1 MTQVL
6 SFRTPKSRTALHL
19 TKPGQLP
26 RNSGIITQALFDSYL
41 PMAKHEG
48 CGYLHS
54 FTEGALT
61 IRFSGSFDDPLAE
74 INTYDKRTHI
84 SRCYIPEEGDGGA
97 RMWKAYSQWVDYIVM
112 ESVQRNTQ
120 KLFAGTV
127 RSPFLSEML
136 EEIENQLNLIT
147 NVYFGKRKR
156 AVFRHYE
163 NWKSAQRGEFVRAK
177 DDGQLVLK
185 GGAA

>member
-6 SFRTPKSRTALHL
+6 SFRTPKSRAALHL

-26 RNSGIITQALFDSYL
+26 RNSGIITQALFDSHL
-41 PMAKHEG
+41 PMARANG
-48 CGYLHS
+48 DYLCRI
-54 FTEGALT
+54 TEGSLV
-61 IRFSGSFDDPLAE
+61 IQLCGRFDDPLAQ
-74 INTYDKRTHI
+74 INTYDRNSHI
-84 SRCYIPEEGDGGA
+84 SRCYIPEECDGSA
-97 RMWKAYSQWVDYIVM
+97 RMWKPYSQWVDYIVM

-127 RSPFLSEML
+127 RTPFLSEML

-185 GGAA
+185 GGAE

>member
-6 SFRTPKSRTALHL
+6 SFPTPKPSAALHP

-26 RNSGIITQALFDSYL
+26 RNSGMITKALFAYYL
-41 PMAKHEG
+41 PMAQTDG
-48 CGYLHS
+48 DYLCN
-54 FTEGALT
+54 FTEGSLK
-61 IRFSGSFDDPLAE
+61 IQVGGPFDNPGE
-74 INTYDKRTHI
+74 INTYDRHSHI
-84 SRCYIPEEGDGGA
+84 SRCYIPEGCEE
-97 RMWKAYSQWVDYIVM
+97 RVTRWHSYSEWVDYVVM

-127 RSPFLSEML
+127 QAPYLSEML

-163 NWKSAQRGEFVRAK
+163 NWKSAQRGELVPPK
-177 DDGQLVLK
+177 NDGQLVLR
-185 GGAA
+185 GGAE

>member
-6 SFRTPKSRTALHL
+6 SFRTPKSRSALHL

-26 RNSGIITQALFDSYL
+26 RNSGIITQALFDSHL
-41 PMAKHEG
+41 PMARIDG
-48 CGYLHS
+48 DYLCR
-54 FTEGALT
+54 FTEGSLV
-61 IRFSGSFDDPLAE
+61 IQLCGPFDDPLAQ
-74 INTYDKRTHI
+74 INTYDRHSHI
-84 SRCYIPEEGDGGA
+84 SQCYIPEEGDGGA
-97 RMWKAYSQWVDYIVM
+97 RMWKAYPQWVDYIVM

-163 NWKSAQRGEFVRAK
+163 NWKSAQRGEIVRAT

-185 GGAA
+185 GGAE